1 MGIFSRVS
9 DIINAN
15 LNALLDKAEDPEK
28 MVRLMI
34 QEMEETLVEVRTQS
48 ARLIAD
54 KKEVARQRDRYHT
67 QSAEWGRKA
76 EVALSKDR
84 EDLAREALRE
94 QIETASQAEILEE
107 ELNAISLSIE
117 ALSQDVEALQQ
128 KLLDAKTRRK
138 ALILKGET
146 AQQRKGVRR
155 QLHSVNLDEALNK
168 FDAFERRIDELEGE
182 IEAYDLGQRSL
193 ADEIAAL
200 EADEDIDAAMAAL
213 KARLAAKQ
221 DASAA
226 ASND

>member
-1 MGIFSRVS
+1 M
-9 DIINAN
+9 
-15 LNALLDKAEDPEK
+15 
-28 MVRLMI
+28 
-34 QEMEETLVEVRTQS
+34 
-48 ARLIAD
+48 
-54 KKEVARQRDRYHT
+54 
-67 QSAEWGRKA
+67 
-76 EVALSKDR
+76 
-84 EDLAREALRE
+84 
-94 QIETASQAEILEE
+94 
-107 ELNAISLSIE
+107 SIE
-117 ALSQDVEALQQ
+117 ALSKDVEALQQ

-155 QLHSVNLDEALNK
+155 QLRSVNLDEALNK